1 MSQSTT
7 DLRIVPL
14 APSQDV
20 LTDLL
25 RDGAR
30 RLLAQAVEA
39 EVAAWIDDH
48 AHLKDDQGRR
58 QVIRNGHL
66 PERAIQTG
74 IGAVEV
80 QQPRV
85 RDRRPADQREAF
97 TSAILPPYLRK
108 TRSLEG
114 LLPWLY
120 LKGISTGDFAEA
132 LQAILGPDAPGLSA
146 TTITRLKAAWE
157 DEFAAWN
164 KRSLAGKRY
173 VYVWADGVHFNIRLE
188 GGRQCILVLMG
199 ATAEGKKELIAV
211 ADGYRESDQSWR
223 ELLLDVKA
231 RGLEVEPSLAIGDG
245 ALGFWKAMRQVWD
258 TTQEQRCWVH
268 KTANVLDKLPKG
280 SQPKA
285 KRMLHGIYLAETKA
299 AAGKAFDLFVK
310 TYEAKYPKATE
321 CLAKDRGVLLAFY
334 DFPAEHWV
342 HIRTTNP
349 IESVFSTVRLR
360 HDKTK
365 GSGGRVACLT
375 MVFKLMESASKG
387 WRSLNGSPL
396 LAEVVKGVVFA
407 DGIRGQVPLHPE
419 QPKGDALASAT
430 TSRTLINA
438 ICSAQHEP
446 GGAPS
451 MPSHSQNRLCLMRWA
466 TSLITG

>member
-1 MSQSTT
+1 MQPLRAHHLAHEAEEHPAMNQSTT
-7 DLRIVPL
+7 EIRIVPL
-14 APSQDV
+14 PKGQDV

-30 RLLAQAVEA
+30 RMLAQAVEA

-48 AHLKDDQGRR
+48 AHLVDGRGRR
-58 QVIRNGHL
+58 QVVRNGHL

-97 TSAILPPYLRK
+97 ISAILPPYPRK

-120 LKGISTGDFAEA
+120 LKGVSTGDFSEA

-146 TTITRLKAAWE
+146 TTITRLKATWE
-157 DEFAAWN
+157 VEFTAWN
-164 KRSLAGKRY
+164 KRSLVGKRY

-188 GGRQCILVLMG
+188 GGRQCVLVLMG
-199 ATAEGKKELIAV
+199 ATAEGTKELIAV
-211 ADGYRESDQSWR
+211 ADGYRESEQSWK

-258 TTQEQRCWVH
+258 TTREQRCWVH

-285 KRMLHGIYLAETKA
+285 KRMLHDIYMAEGKA
-299 AAGKAFDLFVK
+299 GAEKAFDLFVK

-321 CLAKDRGVLLAFY
+321 CLSKDREVLLSVY
-334 DFPAEHWV
+334 EFPAEHWV

-365 GSGGRVACLT
+365 GSGTRAACLT

-396 LAEVVKGVVFA
+396 LAEVVRGTKFI
-407 DGIRGQVPLHPE
+407 DGIKEKP
-419 QPKGDALASAT
+419 AA
-430 TSRTLINA
+430 
-438 ICSAQHEP
+438 
-446 GGAPS
+446 
-451 MPSHSQNRLCLMRWA
+451 
-466 TSLITG
+466 